1 MFFCENSYI
10 CSGFWRARTV
20 KGLYGFL
27 IIDKREWL
35 CVCMCVFF
43 FGLLCTDED
52 EMSARRKPR
61 MAVYSIHY
69 WSLSMLGKPLLQ
81 WSNVQKQTL
90 ITNTKDKYVRTYQI
104 HVESNNKVK
113 EARQQQLSIKEKETK
128 ASLLYFLV
136 LCQVIFASMRLMQVI
151 IREKNMMNP
160 LIIH

>member
-1 MFFCENSYI
+1 MLWILESSDSERTIWILEN
-10 CSGFWRARTV
+10 RQ
-20 KGLYGFL
+20 
-27 IIDKREWL
+27 KRMI
-35 CVCMCVFF
+35 MCVYVCFF

-113 EARQQQLSIKEKETK
+113 EARQQQLSIKEKQTK

>member
-1 MFFCENSYI
+1 MLWILES
-10 CSGFWRARTV
+10 SDSERTIWI
-20 KGLYGFL
+20 L
-27 IIDKREWL
+27 DNRQKRMI
-35 CVCMCVFF
+35 MCVYVCFF

-113 EARQQQLSIKEKETK
+113 EARQQQLSIKEKQTK